1 MATCEDRR
9 MATSLL
15 LVDDHEDFRR
25 TARRML
31 EAAGFEVVG
40 EAVDGHEALEL
51 AAALRPDVVLLD
63 VQLPHLDGIEVADR
77 LHREPHHPSVVLI
90 SSRDAVVY
98 GGRLERSPARGFLT
112 KAELSGASLTALL
125 G

>member
-1 MATCEDRR
+1 VATCDDRS

-31 EAAGFEVVG
+31 EAAGFEVVA
-40 EAVDGHEALEL
+40 EAADGHEALEL
-51 AAALRPDVVLLD
+51 AAALHPDVVLLD
-63 VQLPHLDGIEVADR
+63 VQLPLLDGIEVADR
-77 LHREPHHPSVVLI
+77 LHAWRDHPSVVLI

-98 GGRLERSPARGFLT
+98 GARLERSPARGFLT
-112 KAELSGASLTALL
+112 KGELSGASLTALL

>member
-1 MATCEDRR
+1 

-25 TARRML
+25 AARRML

-40 EAVDGHEALEL
+40 EAVDGREALEL
-51 AAALRPDVVLLD
+51 AALLRPDVVLLD
-63 VQLPHLDGIEVADR
+63 VQLPHLDGIEVADL
-77 LHREPHHPSVVLI
+77 LHQAGQDRPSVVLI

-112 KAELSGASLTALL
+112 KAELSGSSLTALL

>member
-1 MATCEDRR
+1 

-25 TARRML
+25 AARRML

-40 EAVDGHEALEL
+40 EAVDGREALEL

-77 LHREPHHPSVVLI
+77 LQGQDRPSVVLI

>member
-1 MATCEDRR
+1 

-25 TARRML
+25 AARRML

-40 EAVDGHEALEL
+40 EAVDGREALEL

-63 VQLPHLDGIEVADR
+63 VQLPHLDGIEVADQ
-77 LHREPHHPSVVLI
+77 LHQGQDRPSVVLI